1 MDLPGRFGTISLLR
15 QNTVAD
21 VVTSFGVDAT
31 AVSFGRDP
39 TCSVRLYY
47 PDVAPVHAR
56 VVFNDAK
63 KAFLEVIGDG
73 GLSVDGCEVFPQ
85 RTIPLE
91 NGSEVVIHGKR
102 FRFTYPPKDMRAAL
116 AASPARPANRAL
128 RLSMI
133 ASAQVFSPRP
143 SSNPK
148 ENLRVLQSPLRAPP
162 RRTPSPS
169 PTKGKG
175 QYDQDDETITL
186 VQGAHPRVVEDEKDL
201 VILEDVEITPP
212 RPQAA
217 LPKTPRRQS
226 LHRAVLI
233 RSAHRAVLAA
243 NANAASPLKPPVV
256 SPSKP
261 LSVPVPQTQPQPVSP
276 TKGTYGVPMD
286 NADDEGDTDTDT
298 DTEEEEA
305 EVRALG
311 LEVVSVSS
319 GSESEEEEEEEEA
332 AQRQQE
338 QKARLGWRK
347 SLERLWPF
355 GRVKD
360 EEEETV
366 LPPAPANEDNA
377 NEDENDESDENEDE
391 NEEMNA
397 PTPVR
402 KTVVNTTPTQQNMTP
417 RLPSKSVAPASA
429 PGFAQPRPLPPFGM
443 RGASRSPEKSVN
455 TPFGPIRARSR
466 SKSKSPEKPHPAA
479 RTPVG
484 FGKPKQQEQQV
495 VPMDVD
501 EDEDEEEQHA
511 PAKSLYAELAAE
523 ARKEAQTPIT
533 KTVTPKSAI
542 APETQAAPAPR
553 LLNLANF
560 MTPQA
565 PRGRS
570 KNAAAAAFQPTLT
583 TTGPHV
589 TTTNSVPAR
598 HSLAGGPQR
607 IRIEESPWKA
617 AVKVEDNSPAKP
629 FAPPSTPATR
639 VKVSVS
645 EEERRAISERRR
657 SALNAPDP
665 DMFWADGAPGL
676 SPRKS
681 PTKRG
686 PSVVDP
692 VLEVK
697 EEDASGQVPAEVD
710 ASAMLREMIGAVD
723 GLKKRRESIMVD
735 KERRASVAVAVGPL
749 VLLGSGNVDQV
760 EDMEVDE
767 PEPDPAPAPKSSRR
781 QAVATPVP
789 TSPDEP
795 TKRRG
800 RKATADEP
808 TTAAKKKTTARSRS
822 TRRGAVAVEAES
834 DVDVA
839 QDEQEEEVSPPRTK
853 PKTRRGRSVSKEP
866 EAAAVPVAEKK
877 TRRGR
882 AATVEPESEGEVA
895 AAAVVAQT
903 GRKPRKP
910 PPANAEKAS
919 AVPASEPVVATTTR
933 RGRSA
938 TTTAAAPASAPERK
952 TRTRSRAPVDNDGE
966 DDGEAEEVEIT
977 KVVAPKRK
985 AAAKKE
991 KVKEEETE
999 PVLAAA
1005 TKGKKPAAPPATTK
1019 SRATKKAA
1027 TPATAPAVLDG
1038 EKENEESAGEA
1049 DAVAVPTTTTT
1060 KVRVS
1065 RSRKNLAKDVE
1076 EGEPQ
1081 VQSVPRRTRAT
1092 RATRV

>member
-21 VVTSFGVDAT
+21 IVTSFGVDAT

-56 VVFNDAK
+56 VVFNDTK
-63 KAFLEVIGDG
+63 KAFLEVIGDS

-212 RPQAA
+212 KQHAA
-217 LPKTPRRQS
+217 PPSAPKTPRRQS

-243 NANAASPLKPPVV
+243 NAASTSPLKPPVV

-261 LSVPVPQTQPQPVSP
+261 VSVPAPQLQPQPVSP

-286 NADDEGDTDTDT
+286 NGDDEGDTDTDT

-319 GSESEEEEEEEEA
+319 GSESEEDEEEEE

-366 LPPAPANEDNA
+366 LPPAPADEDNA
-377 NEDENDESDENEDE
+377 NDDDNEESDENDDEDE
-391 NEEMNA
+391 DEEMNA

-402 KTVVNTTPTQQNMTP
+402 KTVVNTTPTQQNTTP
-417 RLPSKSVAPASA
+417 RLPSPTK
-429 PGFAQPRPLPPFGM
+429 GFAQPRPLPPFGM

-466 SKSKSPEKPHPAA
+466 SKSPSKSPEKPHPAA

-484 FGKPKQQEQQV
+484 FGKPKPTPKQQPQA

-501 EDEDEEEQHA
+501 EDEEEDEQ
-511 PAKSLYAELAAE
+511 PAQSLYAELAAE
-523 ARKEAQTPIT
+523 ARKEAQAQTPPGIT
-533 KTVTPKSAI
+533 KAISTPK
-542 APETQAAPAPR
+542 PDTQAQAPR

-570 KNAAAAAFQPTLT
+570 KNAATAFQPTLT
-583 TTGPHV
+583 TTTGVHV
-589 TTTNSVPAR
+589 TTNSVPAPTR

-617 AVKVEDNSPAKP
+617 AVKVEDSPVKP
-629 FAPPSTPATR
+629 LAPPPTPATR
-639 VKVSVS
+639 MKVSVS

-681 PTKRG
+681 PVKKA
-686 PSVVDP
+686 VF
-692 VLEVK
+692 EVK
-697 EEDASGQVPAEVD
+697 EEEEGQVPAEVD

-749 VLLGSGNVDQV
+749 VLLGSSGSGEV

-767 PEPDPAPAPKSSRR
+767 PEPAPVPKSSRR

-789 TSPDEP
+789 TSPEDEP
-795 TKRRG
+795 EPTTKRRG
-800 RKATADEP
+800 RKATSDEP
-808 TTAAKKKTTARSRS
+808 ATATKKKTTARSRS
-822 TRRGAVAVEAES
+822 TRRGAVAVEPES
-834 DVDVA
+834 DVDAA
-839 QDEQEEEVSPPRTK
+839 QDEQQQEEVSPPVTK
-853 PKTRRGRSVSKEP
+853 AKTRRGRSVSKEP
-866 EAAAVPVAEKK
+866 ESAAVAEKK

-882 AATVEPESEGEVA
+882 AATVEPESEGEA
-895 AAAVVAQT
+895 TAVVAQT

-910 PPANAEKAS
+910 PSVNAEKAQ
-919 AVPASEPVVATTTR
+919 AVPVSEPATTR

-938 TTTAAAPASAPERK
+938 TTTAAPASAPERK
-952 TRTRSRAPVDNDGE
+952 TRTRSRAPVANEEE
-966 DDGEAEEVEIT
+966 DDGEEEVEIT

-1005 TKGKKPAAPPATTK
+1005 APKGKKPAAPPATTTK
-1019 SRATKKAA
+1019 SRAAKKVA

-1038 EKENEESAGEA
+1038 EKENEESVGETT
-1049 DAVAVPTTTTT
+1049 AVDVVPTTT

-1065 RSRKNLAKDVE
+1065 RSRKNLAKEAE
-1076 EGEPQ
+1076 EG
-1081 VQSVPRRTRAT
+1081 SRRR
-1092 RATRV
+1092 RVCRGGLGLRGLRGCE